1 MTIRTQNKRAQARNR
16 NSACDQNGATPLRR
30 SALCLLLVS
39 LAVGSAQ
46 VFAQDK
52 PGEKLLYRYKTDKGV
67 TAVDDH
73 VPPEFVKNGYDVLSR
88 DMRVLETV
96 PRQLT
101 GEEGKRQRQAADTAR
116 AQAEWDKRLLLR
128 YSTPADIAEAR
139 DRALA
144 EFDVR
149 ISILKTNLRSIKA
162 QIEDEQQ
169 RAADMERR
177 GQAVPPAVTTNIGA
191 LKKEIGL
198 TEDSVTQRIK
208 EKEAARLSYER
219 DIERFKSLKD
229 IVDMRRKAT
238 EATPEK

>member
-1 MTIRTQNKRAQARNR
+1 MNTCAPNKKV
-16 NSACDQNGATPLRR
+16 ATPLQRIALR
-30 SALCLLLVS
+30 LLLLCPFLLCLS
-39 LAVGSAQ
+39 STG

-52 PGEKLLYRYKTDKGV
+52 SGEKYLYRYKTDKGV

-73 VPPEFVKNGYDVLSR
+73 VPPEFVKNGYDVLSK
-88 DMRVLETV
+88 DLRVLETI

-116 AQAEWDKRLLLR
+116 QQAEWDKRLLLR

-149 ISILKTNLRSIKA
+149 ISILKTNLRSVKT

-169 RAADMERR
+169 RAADIERR
-177 GQAVPPAVTTNIGA
+177 GQTVPTAVTTNISA

-198 TEDSVTQRIK
+198 TEESVAQRIK
-208 EKEAARLSYER
+208 EKEATRLSYER
-219 DIERFKSLKD
+219 DIERFTSLKD
-229 IVDMRRKAT
+229 LVDMRRKAT
-238 EATPEK
+238 EASPEK